1 MSGAFLSIVKT
12 RHHIKYSDKASIF
25 CKKTKSAYACFLRK
39 KKWLYRPI
47 WDCNA
52 LSGLTYTGNVCILAY
67 FIFSKMLNAFEIL

>member
-1 MSGAFLSIVKT
+1 MF
-12 RHHIKYSDKASIF
+12 F
-25 CKKTKSAYACFLRK
+25 KKK
-39 KKWLYRPI
+39 KIKWLYRPV